1 MPKKSRAEGQWDRAS
16 HAYSHYEA
24 YLNIKPK
31 RHDLSFTDLVYVK
44 NFKGGSATIAEPMC
58 KFADKLSYYT
68 KGIHDIALDPAGGSS
83 LGILKETDYERIKN
97 AIVGFATLPEQKVAD
112 ISGFGCSFASALLHF
127 HFPLL
132 VPILDKRALNGSDLK
147 GLTVD
152 KQGNVTNLL
161 ELYPALI
168 DYFRS
173 RLKKD
178 SQLKLRDLDRELFIK
193 KLKTPPFPLKER

>member
-1 MPKKSRAEGQWDRAS
+1 LRPVKWDRAS
-16 HAYSHYEA
+16 HAYSHYEV

-31 RHDLSFTDLVYVK
+31 LHDLSFTDLVYVK
-44 NFKGGSATIAEPMC
+44 NFKGGSATITEPMC
-58 KFADKLSYYT
+58 KFADKISYYT
-68 KGIHDIALDPAGGSS
+68 EGIHDIALDSAGGSS
-83 LGILKETDYERIKN
+83 LGILEETEYERIKN
-97 AIVGFATLPEQKVAD
+97 KIVRFATLPEQKKAD

-132 VPILDKRALNGSDLK
+132 VPILDKRALNGSGLY

-168 DYFRS
+168 DYFRL
-173 RLKKD
+173 RLKND
-178 SQLKLRDLDRELFIK
+178 LLLTLRDLDRELFIK
-193 KLKTPPFPLKER
+193 KLQTPPFPLKQR